1 MNMLAALYDFLEN
14 KTPTPTQDAV
24 FVSKKVKHQW
34 DIMRAINSSLWAES
48 KRDLGVPPPQ
58 ADPVWFARFGGFYLI
73 LDENAEDDEFTLT
86 SCLDQA

>member
-24 FVSKKVKHQW
+24 FVSTKVKRQW
-34 DIMRAINSSLWAES
+34 DIMRAINSSLLAEY
-48 KRDLGVPPPQ
+48 GVGS
-58 ADPVWFARFGGFYLI
+58 AVAEEDPVWFGRLCGFYLI
-73 LDENAEDDEFTLT
+73 LDANAEDDEFTLT